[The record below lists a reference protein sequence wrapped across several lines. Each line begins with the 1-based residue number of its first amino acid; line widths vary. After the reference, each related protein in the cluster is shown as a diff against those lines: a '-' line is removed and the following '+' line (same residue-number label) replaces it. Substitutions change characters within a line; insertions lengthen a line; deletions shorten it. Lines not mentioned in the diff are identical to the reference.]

1 MTNYNLS
8 HTGANI
14 DSALGNIITPDTS
27 PSSSSTKFVT
37 SGGLYTY
44 LQSLITLG
52 SVTTSTSNLSATAAT
67 DIFISVSGFNS
78 TTEAAHCSISIG
90 GTIVAEA
97 LGTTTGSNATEKVSC
112 SFLIKKGEAYV
123 VDLGV
128 TGVGGF
134 IKSRSLN
141 FTA

>member
-1 MTNYNLS
+1 MSNYDLPY
-8 HTGANI
+8 TGAQIAAGLNNI
-14 DSALGNIITPDTS
+14 VNPDTT
-27 PSSSSTKFVT
+27 PTNSSTKFVT
-37 SGGLYTY
+37 SAGLYTH

-97 LGTTTGSNATEKVSC
+97 LGTTTGSDATEKVSC
-112 SFLIKKGEAYV
+112 SF
-123 VDLGV
+123 
-128 TGVGGF
+128 
-134 IKSRSLN
+134 
-141 FTA
+141 